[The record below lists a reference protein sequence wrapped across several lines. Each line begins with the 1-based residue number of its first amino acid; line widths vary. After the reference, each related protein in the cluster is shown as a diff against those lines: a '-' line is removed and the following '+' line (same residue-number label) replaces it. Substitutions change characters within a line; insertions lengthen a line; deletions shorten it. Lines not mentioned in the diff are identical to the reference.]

1 MQSLRNRKTKM
12 TKPKILFEEGC
23 FDSMDDLTQQEMD
36 DLIAE
41 IELMAETGELFDYS
55 VPVDELPQ
63 EEQEE
68 IYNMINKRKNTRQ

>member
-1 MQSLRNRKTKM
+1 M

-68 IYNMINKRKNTRQ
+68 IYNMINKRKNTRQWKRNRTT